1 MTDYVTLRNDGDTKK
16 KVNNITKENYKQLQ
30 LIASR
35 REQKKT
41 KKTLSSR
48 SFALTIIIIII
59 IILSENQRPI
69 TCLNNMYK
77 WFTSCPLAPMDQHLD
92 RYGLMEGQQ
101 RGAKSGCFNTMDN
114 LLIDSGSNAGLPERQ
129 TEFKHGMD

>member
-1 MTDYVTLRNDGDTKK
+1 
-16 KVNNITKENYKQLQ
+16 
-30 LIASR
+30 
-35 REQKKT
+35 
-41 KKTLSSR
+41 
-48 SFALTIIIIII
+48 
-59 IILSENQRPI
+59 
-69 TCLNNMYK
+69 
-77 WFTSCPLAPMDQHLD
+77 MDQHLD